1 MAGTTVRSR
10 RLAGIL
16 KEYRKASGLRQPE
29 VAAYVGR
36 TSVWVSRTETAATCR
51 PSVGDVRALLVLYGV
66 TSPAE
71 IEQVVDLA
79 RQVRETGWW
88 HDYGLSDTHRSFVAL
103 ESEAAGKRVWS
114 DMFIPGLLQTEGY
127 ARAVITAGP
136 DTLDD
141 ARVDDLVRVRMER
154 KKILHRPRPLQFH
167 ALTDEAALRRRVG
180 TREVMAAQLDHLA
193 DAASQPNVTLQV
205 VPFTAGAHPG
215 MAGPFS
221 ILEYPDPADPDVVY
235 AETPAGGIYM
245 EDAPGIERT
254 YRAFAYLAALA
265 LSPAASLD
273 LADRYAAGL

>member
-1 MAGTTVRSR
+1 MMSSLPRRSSWAAIPACSAIGRSPVSHGWFSLSNLPCYLTFRKEMRQNIARRRITDPRCMMAGTTVRSR

-36 TSVWVSRTETAATCR
+36 ISVGVARTETAATCR

-141 ARVDDLVRVRMER
+141 ARVD
-154 KKILHRPRPLQFH
+154 
-167 ALTDEAALRRRVG
+167 
-180 TREVMAAQLDHLA
+180 
-193 DAASQPNVTLQV
+193 
-205 VPFTAGAHPG
+205 
-215 MAGPFS
+215 
-221 ILEYPDPADPDVVY
+221 
-235 AETPAGGIYM
+235 
-245 EDAPGIERT
+245 
-254 YRAFAYLAALA
+254 
-265 LSPAASLD
+265 
-273 LADRYAAGL
+273 